1 MTIKNKIWYA
11 VQVGADD
18 NDWGYGSY
26 DEQEAL
32 RMAQEAAENNPDW
45 LVRIAVIDQGQ
56 DGNADPICIG
66 ERIIQEEN

>member
-1 MTIKNKIWYA
+1 MIKNKIWYA

-32 RMAQEAAENNPDW
+32 RMAQEAAENNLDW

-56 DGNADPICIG
+56 DGNADPICIE

>member
-1 MTIKNKIWYA
+1 MIKNKIWYA

-45 LVRIAVIDQGQ
+45 LVRIAVKLT
-56 DGNADPICIG
+56 
-66 ERIIQEEN
+66 

>member
-1 MTIKNKIWYA
+1 MIKNKIWYA
-11 VQVGADD
+11 VQIGADD

-45 LVRIAVIDQGQ
+45 LVRIAVIDQGP
-56 DGNADPICIG
+56 DGNADPVCIE
-66 ERIIQEEN
+66 ERIIQEDN

>member
-1 MTIKNKIWYA
+1 MIKNKIWYA

-45 LVRIAVIDQGQ
+45 LVRIAVIDQGP
-56 DGNADPICIG
+56 DGNADPVCIE
-66 ERIIQEEN
+66 ERIIQEDN

>member
-1 MTIKNKIWYA
+1 MIKNKIWYA

-26 DEQEAL
+26 DEQEAI

-45 LVRIAVIDQGQ
+45 LVSIAVIDQGQ
-56 DGNADPICIG
+56 DGNADPICIE

>member
-1 MTIKNKIWYA
+1 MIKNKIWYA
-11 VQVGADD
+11 VQIGADD

-56 DGNADPICIG
+56 DGNADPICIE
-66 ERIIQEEN
+66 ERIIQEDN

>member
-1 MTIKNKIWYA
+1 MIKNKIWYA
-11 VQVGADD
+11 VQIGADD

-56 DGNADPICIG
+56 DGNADPICIE